1 MLREKC
7 REGAREC
14 WGCNFKKAGQR
25 WLPRWGDFQ
34 QSLESSE
41 EVPICL
47 ARGKVFQAE
56 GTADAANHKA
66 GGGKEASYQT
76 LAYSHLLNHRIMPA
90 LPSGGNLGLLAGTC
104 GLLWSS
110 LCDAV
115 LKGCGQTPEHPPAG
129 WLAEQDPPT
138 LQAHISSSLS
148 SLSRFL
154 SCTGGIKRV
163 SIMNLQQ
170 DFEES

>member
-1 MLREKC
+1 MQRTT
-7 REGAREC
+7 RQVGAKRPVI
-14 WGCNFKKAGQR
+14 K
-25 WLPRWGDFQ
+25 LY
-34 QSLESSE
+34 
-41 EVPICL
+41 PI
-47 ARGKVFQAE
+47 
-56 GTADAANHKA
+56 
-66 GGGKEASYQT
+66 
-76 LAYSHLLNHRIMPA
+76 SHSLNHRIMPA
-90 LPSGGNLGLLAGTC
+90 LPSEGNPGLLAGTR
-104 GLLWSS
+104 GPLWSS

-138 LQAHISSSLS
+138 LQAHISPSLS